1 MDTVTYCFGVNREI
15 LLLFRFFSLF
25 FFFSPQK
32 VQNTF
37 VTLLFSVFSEF
48 EYVDDI
54 TNANRFLGP
63 LVLLV
68 FFAFVDLILVSMLIA
83 VVEEAF
89 SRAQEDLRTNREND
103 KLLLSFQGECPL
115 F

>member
-1 MDTVTYCFGVNREI
+1 MNLTYITVSIVSNE
-15 LLLFRFFSLF
+15 LFFFSLF
-25 FFFSPQK
+25 SLFSLFFKNNTQ

-103 KLLLSFQGECPL
+103 KLLLSFQGK
-115 F
+115 